1 MSFLPSRV
9 MAASLISAVALGASA
24 WAQETTAPAPA
35 TTTEAP
41 AADTATEAPA
51 EAPAVEEAPQFVDD
65 IVLGDPEAPLT
76 IIEYAS
82 FTCVHCANFHR
93 DVFPQLKS
101 EYIDT
106 GRVQFIQRDVYFD
119 AIGLWAGVLARC
131 AGDDRYYAVG
141 GMLLDEQAE
150 WMRAQT
156 GEEYAAN
163 LRRMGARAGMTV
175 EQMDACWADESMAE
189 RLVATFQRNAS
200 ADEIQ
205 ATPTFIIGGEKMS
218 NMPWDQMRSAIEEKL
233 AEVETETAN

>member
-1 MSFLPSRV
+1 MNFLPSRV

-24 WAQETTAPAPA
+24 WAQETPAPA
-35 TTTEAP
+35 ATEAP
-41 AADTATEAPA
+41 AAETATETPA
-51 EAPAVEEAPQFVDD
+51 AEAPQFVDD
-65 IVLGDPEAPLT
+65 IILGDPEAPLT

-150 WMRAQT
+150 WIRAQT

-175 EQMDACWADESMAE
+175 EQMDACWADEAMAE
-189 RLVATFQRNAS
+189 RLVATFQRNAT

-218 NMPWDQMRSAIEEKL
+218 NMGWDQMRSAIDEKL
-233 AEVETETAN
+233 AEVEADAAN